1 MTVNLADEIKEVEAR
16 SKEIVQHAKNEA
28 VRFVNEARSESQR
41 RTKEARQKAFR
52 LFRDRVVSAER
63 EAEEKAEKKVATGRR
78 ELEDRSR
85 QYENALAGVSDWIA
99 GEVISRYGS

>member
-28 VRFVNEARSESQR
+28 VRLVNEARNESQR
-41 RTKEARQKAFR
+41 RTKEAQQKAFR
-52 LFRDRVVSAER
+52 FFRDKVVSVER
-63 EAEEKAEKKVATGRR
+63 DAEKRADEKLATGHR
-78 ELEDRSR
+78 EMEDRSR